1 VFYDK
6 NAPRTDRKF
15 GEPADESIDEMLF
28 ILALSFKDGKIIS
41 MRHPRQVA
49 PDLKLIAFRN

>member
-28 ILALSFKDGKIIS
+28 IVAMSFKNGKIFS
-41 MRHPRQVA
+41 MRHPRQIA
-49 PDLKLIAFRN
+49 PDLKLIASRN